1 MMPGMP
7 APPVSPAAT
16 RIAVAGDPCFDVVG
30 LAVPPSPAGSGA
42 PIDNWRLTGETRTHF
57 LPGGSLL
64 MEDFV
69 KATGAG
75 AVCGPRFERPAA
87 LADSP
92 GGKGPLTSA
101 ELLLLAER
109 LTRDEMV
116 HSLLSLDWF
125 PEKPKSKERRIRVQH
140 THGFSGPKAPD
151 PSLGVLPPESP
162 DGTAS
167 VLVLDD
173 TGNQFRRSPS
183 HWPAEITGAI
193 ARPLVI
199 HKLHRPLPHPAEGG
213 NPLWVRLR
221 EAHADQHVVIVS
233 VDDLRSANA
242 PISRGLSWERTAL
255 DLVWQLQNVDTF
267 AALRDCHHLIVR
279 LGIDGAVYWTSTGS
293 GDSTSYAAWLTYDP
307 SGIEGSGE
315 QSCQGRMV
323 GYGSAFVA
331 GLAKTLAAS
340 GLTGESIQQGI
351 AAGLTASR
359 RLLHAGFGSIE
370 TAGGGPRYPG
380 GELFAAEGQ
389 RHDFACQPIPIIP
402 GATAPDRGYWRL
414 LDSVFAG
421 KTADLH
427 RAVALTATGAAPAE
441 SEKAATALLRQA
453 PVAVFGKGLRTY
465 DRREIEDY
473 RALYSLMRDYISQP
487 RAPRPLNVAVFGP
500 PGAGKSFGVKMVAK
514 ELETLGE
521 SRAIKTLTFNL
532 SQYQTA
538 DELAAAFHLVRDCG
552 LRGEIPL
559 VFFDEFDTGLSGAPL
574 GWLRYF
580 LSPMQDAEFLDRGA
594 PHPIGQA
601 IFVFAGGTCRSYA
614 EFARPFETG
623 DLEFKKAKGP
633 DFLSRLRATL
643 DIPGL
648 DLEPAFDAYGPVEAF
663 PNEAAI
669 LLRRANILAFQLG
682 EKAPHLRGAGK
693 ALRVNEPVLRALLQL
708 PQFAHGNRSFEALLD
723 MSHLHDETV
732 FVPSML
738 PAAGHTNLHAN
749 AAHLS
754 QLLATTYPFPEAD
767 RLTIAQAIHQDFV
780 EQRKKR
786 NEFNPAEASHRDW
799 ERLPAGE
806 KESNLQQADD
816 IPRKM
821 RLINRWLRKAPS
833 PVVAGPPL
841 FEQSDVERYARLEH
855 DRWVASKRR
864 DGFVWGLTKDKLLR
878 THPCVVPWDDPR
890 LTEREKEKDRDAVL
904 AIPRYLAAAG
914 YEVIEPS

>member
-1 MMPGMP
+1 MPGMA
-7 APPVSPAAT
+7 APPVSPTAP

-101 ELLLLAER
+101 ELLRLAER

-125 PEKPKSKERRIRVQH
+125 PEKPKSAERRIRVQH

-151 PSLGVLPPESP
+151 SSLGVLPPKSP
-162 DGTAS
+162 DGTAG
-167 VLVLDD
+167 VVVLDD

-183 HWPAEITGAI
+183 QWPVEITSAT

-199 HKLHRPLPHPAEGG
+199 HKLHRPLPYPTVGG
-213 NPLWVRLR
+213 NPLWARLR
-221 EAHADQHVVIVS
+221 DVHADQHVVIVS

-267 AALRDCHHLIVR
+267 AALRDCRHLIVR

-315 QSCQGRMV
+315 QSRQGRMV

-331 GLAKTLAAS
+331 GLAQTLAAS
-340 GLTGESIQQGI
+340 GLTEQSIQEGI

-359 RLLHAGFGSIE
+359 RLLHAGFGSMD
-370 TAGGGPRYPG
+370 TTGGGPRYPG
-380 GELFAAEGQ
+380 GELFAAEG
-389 RHDFACQPIPIIP
+389 HSHHFACQPIPIVP
-402 GATAPDRGYWRL
+402 GAIAPDRGYWRL
-414 LDSVFAG
+414 LDSVFSG
-421 KTADLH
+421 KTGDLH
-427 RAVALTATGAAPAE
+427 RAVALTATGAAPGE
-441 SEKAATALLRQA
+441 LEKTAAALLRQA
-453 PVAVFGKGLRTY
+453 PVAAFGKGLRTY

-473 RALYSLMRDYISQP
+473 RALYSLMRDYVSQP

-514 ELETLGE
+514 ELETLGDL
-521 SRAIKTLTFNL
+521 RAIKTLTFNL

-538 DELAAAFHLVRDCG
+538 DELSAAFHLVRDCG
-552 LRGEIPL
+552 LRGEMPL
-559 VFFDEFDTGLSGAPL
+559 VFFDEFDTGLSGVPL

-614 EFARPFETG
+614 EFARPLETG
-623 DLEFKKAKGP
+623 DPEFKKAKGP

-693 ALRVNEPVLRALLQL
+693 ALRVSEPVLRALLHL

-738 PAAGHTNLHAN
+738 PASGHTDLHAN

-754 QLLATTYPFPEAD
+754 QLLATTYPFSVDD
-767 RLTIAQAIHQDFV
+767 RDKIAAEIHLHYLEV
-780 EQRKKR
+780 RKAK
-786 NEFNPAEASHRDW
+786 NEFKLDKPSHNDW
-799 ERLPAGE
+799 EHLDDRYRD
-806 KESNLQQADD
+806 SNRRQADD
-816 IPRKM
+816 IPRKI
-821 RLINRWLRKAPS
+821 RLTGRWFRKGRVKEPTAPMFTDAAE
-833 PVVAGPPL
+833 V
-841 FEQSDVERYARLEH
+841 DRYARLEH
-855 DRWVASKRR
+855 DRWVAGMRR
-864 DGFVWGLTKDKLLR
+864 AGFVWGLAEDIGLR
-878 THPCVVPWDDPR
+878 MHPCVVPWEDRR
-890 LTEREKEKDRDAVL
+890 LNEAEKDKDRDAIQ

-914 YEVIEPS
+914 YEVIDPS